1 MFLCLH
7 DIKRSSGLD
16 NVRRAQDSS
25 FAGNQP
31 TVASIQQEA
40 APRRAHFRGKLHRI
54 FNNKRN
60 RFNKLLTTG
69 ALFLLLALLTSAAH
83 AQNARFFGQV
93 TDTQDAA
100 IPQAQITITNQDTGL
115 VLHAVSDDSG
125 AYSVPNLTAGSYKIV
140 VQSPGFQVLT
150 QTVSLDMGQGLPLN
164 LKLTVEGAQTT
175 VNVEAGASS
184 ELTQLHLENAEVS
197 GTIVGKE
204 VTGLQLNGR
213 NFSQLI
219 ALAPGVSNQTQQ
231 DEAKVGP
238 AGSVSY
244 SVNGG
249 RTEYNSFQVDGSET
263 LNVGINR
270 DHTSLIVTPSIDA
283 IQEIKVL
290 TSNYGAQYPSTGNG
304 TTIVTTK
311 SGTDELH
318 GSIYEFFR
326 NAAFNAKGYFDVG
339 NKAPQYE
346 RNDFGGTVG
355 GPVFIPHLYDG
366 RGKTHFFFS
375 EEARLEK
382 TPTAYRQGVPSLAE
396 RNGDFSDVC
405 PSLANGTNANFSR
418 AKYPDCPDANLGGQY
433 GTGATTTFFSNQLNN
448 SSNQAGVTGVLS
460 QNAVAILG
468 TGIIPLPNA
477 TTGCNST
484 GPACYIADVS
494 LPTYWRQELF
504 RIDHALNDKWQA
516 TFRYIHDDWSQ
527 TTPVPQYAYT
537 QNSFPTIQ
545 NKFYAPGLS
554 LVGRLS
560 GTFSPTFLNEFVFSF
575 TNSHITLMDVPGND
589 VSLARPPALDGTAP
603 CLTIT
608 AQCPL
613 STIFNNGGAGVN
625 GVPKIPG
632 ISIAGNNAEY
642 GGLGFAADPGYMPWE
657 HSNPVYSIGDNLTKV
672 LGRHTFQF
680 GAQWILFQRNQTNGP
695 IGAASGDT
703 QGLLTFSN
711 LKVKGS
717 TGNAFADML
726 YQSFQSSNAP
736 GGDGAISSFQQD
748 SAQSRYRQRYQIVE
762 PYFQDDFKATPRL
775 TLNAGLRLS
784 LFGTFHEANNQTYNW
799 ESSAFNPAAA
809 STVSVNTSYGNLVDV
824 ASGNTITI
832 NPNNPQNGLDPRIIN
847 GIVQCGVGG
856 RPSSCMSGHL
866 FNPAP
871 RIGFAWDPTGAGKIS
886 LRGGYGIFFEH
897 GTADEAN
904 TGSLEGAAPIVLSMT
919 QTNPSGWSTIGQSF
933 SQSAAAYI
941 GDNAFPINVTAI
953 PTKVKW
959 SYVQQWSLSVE
970 RQLPW
975 NALASFAYVGS
986 VGRHLTAE
994 REINQLAPLGPDQ
1007 NPFGAHTPLQTKGVN
1022 PTVPAAN
1029 LTSSNAGDCSL
1040 GNQTGNYYLLN
1051 GTVLTPSDPR
1061 YINLSVACYLA
1072 GTGTP
1077 PNALR
1082 TFAPGVGEIYS
1093 LENIADSSYNGLQV
1107 TARKIS
1113 GPITLGVAYSYSHS
1127 IDDASD
1133 RSDATFVNSFN
1144 LASNRA
1150 SSNFDQRHLL
1160 HISYIYQL
1168 PLMHIFEGFFH
1179 FADSDPTNEAA
1190 KQSGP
1195 YADSPTAKALLN
1207 GWQLSG
1213 ITLFETGIPF
1223 TVVNNGSP
1231 TGLGTLDNAGVG
1243 NGVGA
1248 GSYPDLSGISAHSR
1262 LPAGGKNSQSFG
1274 PLLLNPAAFIAP
1286 RGLTF
1291 GNAGRNS
1298 LNNPSRWNWDVAMLK
1313 QTPIGEHVSSEF
1325 RVEAFNVFNN
1335 TQFRIYDPTLGNQAQ
1350 NTVSCYGGSVA
1361 YYSAA
1366 GGDGSDCL
1374 TGNSFLHPV
1383 DAHRPRTLQLA
1394 LKLSF

>member
-1 MFLCLH
+1 MRDRLT
-7 DIKRSSGLD
+7 KRL
-16 NVRRAQDSS
+16 
-25 FAGNQP
+25 P
-31 TVASIQQEA
+31 T
-40 APRRAHFRGKLHRI
+40 G
-54 FNNKRN
+54 
-60 RFNKLLTTG
+60 T
-69 ALFLLLALLTSAAH
+69 LFLLVVLLAPAAH
-83 AQNARFFGQV
+83 AQNAWFFGQI
-93 TDTQDAA
+93 TDTQNAA
-100 IPQAQITITNQDTGL
+100 IPQAQITVTNQDTGAQ
-115 VLHAVSDDSG
+115 LHVVSDETG
-125 AYSVPNLTAGSYKIV
+125 FYSVLNLIAGQYRIV
-140 VQSPGFQVLT
+140 VHSPGFQTLT
-150 QTVSLDMGQGLPLN
+150 QDVSLGMGQGLQHN
-164 LKLTVEGAQTT
+164 LQLAVEGAQTT
-175 VNVEAGASS
+175 VNVKAGS
-184 ELTQLHLENAEVS
+184 ELTELHLENSEVS
-197 GTIVGKE
+197 GTITGKE

-238 AGSVSY
+238 VGSVSY

-263 LNVGINR
+263 LNVGINGAQ
-270 DHTSLIVTPSIDA
+270 TSLIVTPSIDA
-283 IQEIKVL
+283 IQEVKVL

-311 SGTDELH
+311 SGTDALH

-326 NAAFNAKGYFDVG
+326 NAALNAKGYFDVG

-346 RNDFGGTVG
+346 RNDFGGTIG
-355 GPVFIPHLYDG
+355 GPVIIPHLYDG
-366 RGKTHFFFS
+366 KGKTHFFFS

-382 TPTAYRQGVPSLAE
+382 SPTAYRQGVPSLAE

-405 PSLANGTNANFSR
+405 PLLANGTVTTFSR
-418 AKYPDCPDANLGGQY
+418 AKYPDCPDAALGGY
-433 GTGATTTFFSNQLNN
+433 YAGAGPITFVSNQINN
-448 SSNQAGVTGVLS
+448 PANGSALGGIGVATFLS
-460 QNAVAILG
+460 QNATAILG

-477 TTGCNST
+477 TSGCNST
-484 GPACYIADVS
+484 GSACYNADVS

-504 RIDHALNDKWQA
+504 RIDHSLNDKWQA
-516 TFRYIHDDWSQ
+516 TFRYIHDEWNQ

-545 NKFYAPGLS
+545 NQFDAPGIS
-554 LVGRLS
+554 VVARLS
-560 GTFSPTFLNEFVFSF
+560 GAFSPTFLNEFVFSY
-575 TNSHITLMDVPGND
+575 TNAHITLADVPGVG
-589 VSLARPPALDGTAP
+589 VSLARPSSLDEGPCNTAS
-603 CLTIT
+603 

-613 STIFNNGGAGVN
+613 STIFNNGGAGTN

-642 GGLGFAADPGYMPWE
+642 GGLGFAADPGYMPWD
-657 HSNPVYSIGDNLTKV
+657 HSNPLYSIGDNLTKV
-672 LGRHTFQF
+672 LGRHNLQF
-680 GAQWILFQRNQTNGP
+680 GAQWVIFQRNQTNAP
-695 IGAASGDT
+695 IGAATGDV

-711 LKVKGS
+711 LKTKQA
-717 TGNAFADML
+717 TGNAFADSL
-726 YQSFQSSNAP
+726 YQAFDGQAP
-736 GGDGAISSFQQD
+736 GGVGAISSFQQD

-762 PYFQDDFKATPRL
+762 PYFQDDFKISPRL

-784 LFGTFHEANNQTYNW
+784 LFGTFHEANNQAYNW
-799 ESSAFNPAAA
+799 ESSAFSAAA
-809 STVSVNTSYGNLVDV
+809 ANTLSVGQTYGNLIDV
-824 ASGNTITI
+824 ASGNPITI
-832 NPNNPQNGLDPRIIN
+832 NPGNPQQGLDPRIIN
-847 GIVQCGVGG
+847 GIVQCGLSG
-856 RPSSCMSGHL
+856 RPASCMSGHL

-871 RIGFAWDPTGAGKIS
+871 RVGFAWDPTGSGKTA

-919 QTNPSGWSTIGQSF
+919 QTNPAGWSTIGQAF
-933 SQSAAAYI
+933 SLPAA
-941 GDNAFPINVTAI
+941 GFVSDNAYPINVTSI

-959 SYVQQWSLSVE
+959 TYVQQWSVSVE

-975 NALASFAYVGS
+975 NTLATFAYVGS
-986 VGRHLTAE
+986 TGTHLTAE
-994 REINQLAPLGPDQ
+994 REINQLAPLGPGQ
-1007 NPFGAHTPLQTKGVN
+1007 IPFGAHEPLQTKGTN
-1022 PTVPAAN
+1022 PTIAP
-1029 LTSSNAGDCSL
+1029 SSLVSSDAGDCSV

-1051 GTVLTPSDPR
+1051 GTVIAPNDPR
-1061 YINLSVACYLA
+1061 YINLSVACYLS
-1072 GTGTP
+1072 GNGIP
-1077 PNALR
+1077 PNSLR
-1082 TFAPGVGEIYS
+1082 TFAPGIGEIYS
-1093 LENIADSSYNGLQV
+1093 LENIANSNYNGLQV
-1107 TARKIS
+1107 TARKVS
-1113 GPITLGVAYSYSHS
+1113 GPITLGIAYSYSHS

-1133 RSDATFVNSFN
+1133 RSDATFVNSFD

-1160 HISYIYQL
+1160 HISYIYEL
-1168 PLMHIFEGFFH
+1168 PLLHAFQNFFH
-1179 FADSDPTNEAA
+1179 FADSDPSNEAA
-1190 KQSGP
+1190 AHSGP
-1195 YADSPTAKALLN
+1195 FADSPSARVLLN

-1213 ITLFETGIPF
+1213 ITLFESGIPF

-1248 GSYPDLSGISAHSR
+1248 GSYPDLSGLSAKSR
-1262 LPAGGKNSQSFG
+1262 LPPGGTNGQSFG

-1291 GNAGRNS
+1291 GNAGRND
-1298 LNNPSRWNWDVAMLK
+1298 LNNPNRWNWDVALLK
-1313 QTPIGEHVSSEF
+1313 QTPLGEHVNTEF
-1325 RVEAFNVFNN
+1325 RVEAFNLFNN

-1366 GGDGSDCL
+1366 GGDGTDCL
-1374 TGNSFLHPV
+1374 TGSSFLHPV

-1394 LKLSF
+1394 LRLSF